1 MDRQIYGE
9 RHPHVADD
17 LINLGAIQVEHGN
30 FGEAEKYQRQALD
43 IIENFYGK
51 NHPRRPPP

>member
-17 LINLGAIQVEHGN
+17 LINPGAIQVEHGN
-30 FGEAEKYQRQALD
+30 YNEAEKWLKANSGLLR
-43 IIENFYGK
+43 
-51 NHPRRPPP
+51 